1 VTTAFFVPATPPHNF
16 AAEQAVLGAVLI
28 KPGCFDEVAV
38 RLVADDFY
46 MPAHVEIFDAMLGI
60 AKRKEPI
67 DTITL
72 AAEVRARDELRRLP
86 DGEEYFL
93 QLAASVPTA
102 ENVGHYVRLVWEA
115 SAIRQAIHFLAE
127 AASRAYGNP
136 PPGQFMREVRDGWAQ
151 LIAKLAKAGGKQPL
165 KAVG

>member
-1 VTTAFFVPATPPHNF
+1 V
-16 AAEQAVLGAVLI
+16 AA
-28 KPGCFDEVAV
+28 
-38 RLVADDFY
+38 DFY
-46 MPAHVEIFDAMLGI
+46 APAHQVIFDCFLALE
-60 AKRKEPI
+60 KRKEPI
-67 DTITL
+67 DHITA
-72 AAEVRARDELRRLP
+72 AAELRARDELRRLP
-86 DGEEYFL
+86 DGDEYFL

-136 PPGQFMREVRDGWAQ
+136 PPGQFMRETRDGWAG
-151 LIAKLAKAGGKQPL
+151 LIAKLAKSGKQPL